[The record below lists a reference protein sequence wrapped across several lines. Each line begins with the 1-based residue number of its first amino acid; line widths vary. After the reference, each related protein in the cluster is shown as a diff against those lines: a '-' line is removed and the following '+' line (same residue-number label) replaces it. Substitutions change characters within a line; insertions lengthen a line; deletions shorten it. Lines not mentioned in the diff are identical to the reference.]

1 MCNSLKCYP
10 VHIKAPL
17 LFSMHKWFHGIEFPE
32 VINKIWINQKR
43 GQEKMICVTPI
54 WGPKKIYK
62 RLQDMQKVLMNK
74 KNKQDMITQ

>member
-17 LFSMHKWFHGIEFPE
+17 LFSMHNWFHGIEFPV

-54 WGPKKIYK
+54 WGPKTKIIKDYK
-62 RLQDMQKVLMNK
+62 TCRKS
-74 KNKQDMITQ
+74 